1 MKVAITI
8 GVYNEEENIARLID
22 SLLNQTKK
30 PDEII
35 IVDDGSVDRTGE
47 IINSYAGRYS
57 IVRYIYQE
65 NAGPATARNRAWKST
80 EADICV
86 FTDGDCVAATNW
98 LEELLKPFSDE
109 TVAATGGTYE
119 TLNASSVLAAFIGL
133 EIAWK
138 YVHVRGDIDVH
149 GAYNLAVRR
158 HVLEKTGG
166 FDEKYK
172 KPSGEDWDLTYRI
185 SDMSR
190 IVYVSSAVVGHYH
203 PEDFLDYMKNQVMR
217 AYDRVELYRDHSE
230 KKKGDTYTGKIIK
243 YQILASGAFLPSL
256 VFIYPFFAYS
266 AVIPLLPFSFML
278 FTAFV
283 PFGYY
288 IRRDVRVALFSIPVH
303 VCRNFAWLI
312 GIIKGFMYPL
322 KKAW

>member
-1 MKVAITI
+1 MKIAITI
-8 GVYNEEENIARLID
+8 GVYNEEENIGRLLD

-47 IINSYAGRYS
+47 IIKSYADRYS
-57 IVRYIYQE
+57 IVRYMYQE

-86 FTDGDCVAATNW
+86 FTDGDCIATANW

-119 TLNASSVLAAFIGL
+119 TLNASNALAAFIGL
-133 EIAWK
+133 EIDWK
-138 YVHVRGDIDVH
+138 YMHVQGDIDVH

-158 HVLEKTGG
+158 HILEKIGG
-166 FDEKYK
+166 FKEKYK
-172 KPSGEDWDLTYRI
+172 KPSAEDWDLTYMI
-185 SDMSR
+185 SDISR
-190 IVYVSSAVVGHYH
+190 IVYVSTAVVGHYH
-203 PEDFLDYMKNQVMR
+203 PEDFPGYMKNQVMR
-217 AYDRVELYRDHSE
+217 AYDRVQLYRDHANR
-230 KKKGDTYTGKIIK
+230 KQGDTYTGKIIK

-256 VFIYPFFAYS
+256 VFVYPFFPYS
-266 AVIPLLPFSFML
+266 VVIPLLLFSFML
-278 FTAFV
+278 FTAFI

-288 IRRDVRVALFSIPVH
+288 IRRDVRVALLSIPVH
-303 VCRNFAWLI
+303 VCRNFAWLT
-312 GIIKGFMYPL
+312 GLIKGYI
-322 KKAW
+322 KYGI